1 MKCAEILG
9 WRVVNSRDNRK
20 VFKSMWRWCN
30 PVTPPGHKVCARH
43 LVARFTS
50 ARGCKVQVRL
60 DQELQQSVAQSS
72 KFRRPR
78 HRRRWCRAA
87 PGARDDYCGFV
98 LLLALP
104 CPLVV
109 ACPCLLSGLLPAPA
123 IAVTSLTESGLMS
136 IITGKTCCPRIREEV
151 TPGPLFRAQA
161 GGAKVAAVRAAATTR
176 DRKLLSPARHVG
188 THMQDV
194 GRPRVPPAGL
204 HPIAVRPDRPLR
216 HAAGRGRPARLA
228 SRGLRDACLP
238 EPVLT

>member
-1 MKCAEILG
+1 MKSAELLG

-30 PVTPPGHKVCARH
+30 PVTPPGHKVCAHH

-87 PGARDDYCGFV
+87 PGSRDDYCGFV
-98 LLLALP
+98 LLPAFAP
-104 CPLVV
+104 TVPD
-109 ACPCLLSGLLPAPA
+109 LPAPA
-123 IAVTSLTESGLMS
+123 IAVTSFTESGVMS
-136 IITGKTCCPRIREEV
+136 IITGMTRCPCIREERA
-151 TPGPLFRAQA
+151 PDPLFRVQG
-161 GGAKVAAVRAAATTR
+161 GGAKVAAVRAAAATR

-188 THMQDV
+188 THMQDA
-194 GRPRVPPAGL
+194 GRKRVPPAGL
-204 HPIAVRPDRPLR
+204 HPIAVRPPDLRPR
-216 HAAGRGRPARLA
+216 ACGMHACPNQ
-228 SRGLRDACLP
+228 C
-238 EPVLT
+238 